1 MVGAPGSLV
10 GIRLVCSGADRAH
23 PSLVRGLSRR
33 SLSADRRDG
42 PMILLL
48 VGFGVGLLLLV
59 KASDY
64 FVVGSARLATR
75 LRVSPV
81 FIGVA
86 VIGFGTSAPELLV
99 SGLAAAQGNTEL
111 AIGNVVGSNVAN
123 MTLVLGTAGLLAV
136 VPVRSAVLRWEAPL
150 SVTAVLAFAILV
162 PGGLGLVEG
171 AVLLGLL
178 VVALWLLLRA
188 ALAGKGEMVDAMA
201 GEVAVYVD
209 GTVQHSLRAE
219 VVRTGVGLVGTLA
232 GAQLLVWGASGL
244 AARLGVPPEVI
255 GFTLVAIGTSLPEL
269 VTAVQAQR
277 HGEPELLV
285 GNLLGS
291 NLFNS
296 LAVGAVI
303 GLAGAGS
310 GTTVVPAA
318 QVVVMVVTSLGAWLL
333 LFNQARLTRWEAG
346 LLLAGY
352 AATLPLV
359 ILR

>member
-1 MVGAPGSLV
+1 
-10 GIRLVCSGADRAH
+10 
-23 PSLVRGLSRR
+23 
-33 SLSADRRDG
+33 
-42 PMILLL
+42 MILLL
-48 VGFGVGLLLLV
+48 VGGFGVGLLLLA

-64 FVVGSARLATR
+64 FVVGSARLATG
-75 LRVSPV
+75 LHVSPV

-99 SGLAAAQGNTEL
+99 SGLAAAQGSTEL
-111 AIGNVVGSNVAN
+111 AIGIVVGSNVAN
-123 MTLVLGTAGLLAV
+123 MTLVLGTAGLMAM
-136 VPVRSAVLRWEAPL
+136 VPVRSAVLRWEAPI
-150 SVTAVLAFAILV
+150 SVAAVLAFAVLV
-162 PGGLGLVEG
+162 PGGLSLIDGV
-171 AVLLGLL
+171 VLLGLL

-188 ALAGKGEMVDAMA
+188 ALAGKIDVLA
-201 GEVAVYVD
+201 GEVAEYVD

-244 AARLGVPPEVI
+244 ASRLGVPPEVI
-255 GFTLVAIGTSLPEL
+255 GFTLVALGTSLPEL

-277 HGEPELLV
+277 HGEPDLLV

-303 GLAGAGS
+303 GLAGAGARAPL
-310 GTTVVPAA
+310 VPAA
-318 QVVVMVVTSLGAWLL
+318 QVVVMVLTSLGAWLL
-333 LFNQARLTRWEAG
+333 LANQARLTRWEGG

-352 AATLPLV
+352 AVTLPLIV
-359 ILR
+359 LQ

>member
-1 MVGAPGSLV
+1 
-10 GIRLVCSGADRAH
+10 
-23 PSLVRGLSRR
+23 
-33 SLSADRRDG
+33 
-42 PMILLL
+42 MILLL

-59 KASDY
+59 KAADY

-99 SGLAAAQGNTEL
+99 SGLAASQGSAEL

-150 SVTAVLAFAILV
+150 SVAAVLAFAALV

-188 ALAGKGEMVDAMA
+188 ALGGKGEIVDAMA
-201 GEVAVYVD
+201 GEVTEYVD
-209 GTVQHSLRAE
+209 GTLQHSLRAE
-219 VVRTGVGLVGTLA
+219 VVRTGLGLVGTLA

-255 GFTLVAIGTSLPEL
+255 GFTLVAVGTSLPEL

-277 HGEPELLV
+277 HGEPDLLV

-310 GTTVVPAA
+310 GTAVVPAA
-318 QVVVMVVTSLGAWLL
+318 QVVVMVATSLGAWLL
-333 LFNQARLTRWEAG
+333 LFNQARLVRWEAG
-346 LLLAGY
+346 LLLVGY
-352 AATLPLV
+352 AASLPLIV
-359 ILR
+359 LQ

>member
-1 MVGAPGSLV
+1 
-10 GIRLVCSGADRAH
+10 
-23 PSLVRGLSRR
+23 
-33 SLSADRRDG
+33 
-42 PMILLL
+42 MILLL
-48 VGFGVGLLLLV
+48 VGGFGVGLLLLA

-64 FVVGSARLATR
+64 FVVGSARLATG

-99 SGLAAAQGNTEL
+99 SGLAAAQGSTEL

-150 SVTAVLAFAILV
+150 SVAAVLAFAVLV
-162 PGGLGLVEG
+162 PGGLNLVDG
-171 AVLLGLL
+171 VVLLGLL

-269 VTAVQAQR
+269 VT
-277 HGEPELLV
+277 G
-285 GNLLGS
+285 
-291 NLFNS
+291 
-296 LAVGAVI
+296 
-303 GLAGAGS
+303 AGAAPRRTGPAGRQPAGQQPVQQLGRWGGDWPGRRRLGDYRGS
-310 GTTVVPAA
+310 CCTGRGDGGDESGGVAA
-318 QVVVMVVTSLGAWLL
+318 AV
-333 LFNQARLTRWEAG
+333 
-346 LLLAGY
+346 
-352 AATLPLV
+352 
-359 ILR
+359 

>member
-1 MVGAPGSLV
+1 
-10 GIRLVCSGADRAH
+10 
-23 PSLVRGLSRR
+23 
-33 SLSADRRDG
+33 
-42 PMILLL
+42 MILLL
-48 VGFGVGLLLLV
+48 VGCGVGLLLLV

-64 FVVGSARLATR
+64 FVVGSARMATR
-75 LRVSPV
+75 LRVSSV

-99 SGLAAAQGNTEL
+99 SGLAAVQGSTEL

-150 SVTAVLAFAILV
+150 SVAAVLAFAALV
-162 PGGLGLVEG
+162 PGGLSLVEG

-178 VVALWLLLRA
+178 AVALWLLLRA
-188 ALAGKGEMVDAMA
+188 ALAGKGDMVDAMA
-201 GEVAVYVD
+201 GEVADYVD
-209 GTVQHSLRAE
+209 GTVRPPLRAE
-219 VVRTGVGLVGTLA
+219 IVRTGLGLVGTLA

-255 GFTLVAIGTSLPEL
+255 GFTLVAVGTSLPEL
-269 VTAVQAQR
+269 VTAIQAQR
-277 HGEPELLV
+277 HGEPDLLV

-296 LAVGAVI
+296 LAVGGVI

-310 GTTVVPAA
+310 GTTAVPAA
-318 QVVVMVVTSLGAWLL
+318 QVVVMVGSSLGAWLL
-333 LFNQARLTRWEAG
+333 LFNQARLDRWEAG
-346 LLLAGY
+346 LLLVGY
-352 AATLPLV
+352 TASLPLIV
-359 ILR
+359 LQ